1 MNPFKSRTQ
10 AIAFMCVSA
19 AIVFA
24 CLASIVVADVF
35 MPDNL
40 AGQRGVVTFY
50 RCFTPMI
57 VVWAVLGAWAY
68 FSMPERAVHKSQEVQ
83 GGLLRK

>member
-1 MNPFKSRTQ
+1 MNPIKSRLQTVV
-10 AIAFMCVSA
+10 FMCVSA
-19 AIVFA
+19 AIVLA
-24 CLASIVVADVF
+24 CIASIVVADLF

-40 AGQRGVVTFY
+40 TGQQGVATFY

-68 FSMPERAVHKSQEVQ
+68 FRIPERVSH
-83 GGLLRK
+83 